1 MAEEFEDRD
10 LSGAVFKPM
19 VFEAGLLHVVLQI
32 GHNQGGARID

>member
-19 VFEAGLLHVVLQI
+19 VFEAGLLHVEPGTIGDAKLQW
-32 GHNQGGARID
+32 